1 MDKPLVVISNSS
13 PIMNLAAI
21 GQLHLIQEMLGK
33 IIVPEEV
40 WTELVIRGEGKPG
53 TREIKEAKWIKVA
66 KVKNR
71 DLAKTFSKDLDA
83 GEAAA
88 IALAIEKKSDLILLD
103 ETDARN
109 VAEFYDLRKTG
120 VIGILLRAKK
130 EGLIREIIPI
140 LEKLQTEA
148 HFWIKSELYESIIS
162 QSGETHPH

>member
-21 GQLHLIQEMLGK
+21 GQLHLIHEMLGK

-40 WTELVIRGEGKPG
+40 WTEMVIHGEGKLG
-53 TREIKEAKWIKVA
+53 TKDIKEAKWIKVA

-71 DLAKTFSKDLDA
+71 ALSKTLSKDLDA

-109 VAEFYDLRKTG
+109 IAEFYDLRKTG

-130 EGLIREIIPI
+130 EGLIKEIAPI
-140 LEKLQTEA
+140 LEKLQAEA
-148 HFWIKSELYESIIS
+148 HFWIKSQLYDEILS
-162 QSGETHPH
+162 QSGETYPR